1 VELCAAFLL
10 VAGLFFSF
18 TATVGLL
25 RLPDVYNRL
34 HATAKCDTLGAGL
47 IVAALVL
54 SGRPPDQVV
63 KLIFILLFLWLAN
76 PTAAHIL
83 ARAAYTAGTPLAPG
97 TRLPEEGE
105 NKC

>member
-1 VELCAAFLL
+1 MAWASTFFLL
-10 VAGLFFSF
+10 AGLFFSF

-47 IVAALVL
+47 ILLALML
-54 SGRPPDQVV
+54 AGRPAAQVM
-63 KLIFILLFLWLAN
+63 KLALILVFLWLAN

-83 ARAAYTAGTPLAPG
+83 ARAAYAAGTPVAPG
-97 TRLPEEGE
+97 TRLLGE
-105 NKC
+105 DDRRC